1 MRGKR
6 GFTAMDLPHYSPKE
20 KDHIDNWQVQKTQIL
35 HGFPPKQITKRLK
48 ITLKYF
54 KHFINRSWEWMNQQV
69 QPQARHYQGPR
80 IDKRLS

>member
-35 HGFPPKQITKRLK
+35 HEFPQENKSQIVQRSRQT
-48 ITLKYF
+48 TL
-54 KHFINRSWEWMNQQV
+54 NTL
-69 QPQARHYQGPR
+69 QAYRGYG
-80 IDKRLS
+80 